1 MKKKQQNNL
10 KEKLP
15 KNKVLVDGTVLE
27 ALPNAMFKVMLDN
40 NSVVLCTVSGNMR
53 RHLIRVLPCDRVQI
67 GVETYDLSRGIIY
80 YRYDNSKKI

>member
-1 MKKKQQNNL
+1 MAKDVI
-10 KEKLP
+10 EIE
-15 KNKVLVDGTVLE
+15 GTILE
-27 ALPNAMFKVMLDN
+27 SMPNAMFRVMLDN